1 MVGEKAAQGSAR
13 GWQQMLP
20 EESILLLG
28 PDLWEPSQILS
39 LGGGGPPAPPLFLQ
53 EAGRRVSVYLHR
65 DVLRKSFPRLC
76 ACLPV
81 PGIRS

>member
-39 LGGGGPPAPPLFLQ
+39 LGGGTSCSSSVPPGGG
-53 EAGRRVSVYLHR
+53 EEGE
-65 DVLRKSFPRLC
+65 
-76 ACLPV
+76 CLP
-81 PGIRS
+81 PP

>member
-39 LGGGGPPAPPLFLQ
+39 LGGGDLLLLLCSS
-53 EAGRRVSVYLHR
+53 RRR
-65 DVLRKSFPRLC
+65 
-76 ACLPV
+76 
-81 PGIRS
+81 GGG